1 MKKGFRKEF
10 IMQIIGQAKTLHAE
24 SIKKLD
30 EQAIKFIKEK
40 PNEFEKA
47 KNGNRHYRDVHM
59 QSQVSAITKIDK
71 QFYYVVNY
79 QVIESSAVAD
89 EKNYGRYGG
98 F

>member
-40 PNEFEKA
+40 SNEFEKA
-47 KNGNRHYRDVHM
+47 KDVRLYKAVHM
-59 QSQVSAITKIDK
+59 QSHVSAITKIDK